1 MISFIHKAYTIVIL
15 QIKAKHNNIAQL
27 VEGEIWGKKNEKLGV
42 EIRREKFDR
51 EKKSLNEGKEWS
63 RVYLFV
69 N

>member
-1 MISFIHKAYTIVIL
+1 MISFIHKAYTIDIL

-51 EKKSLNEGKEWS
+51 EKKK
-63 RVYLFV
+63 V
-69 N
+69 